1 GHSLT
6 MATRRGLIK
15 KTALDAYSRPKRGGI
30 IAIKLRDDDEL
41 VDVVVTKPGDE
52 IVLSTTNGMAIRF
65 SESDA
70 RAMGRNTSGVK
81 GINLQEGDELVGMVV
96 ADEQA
101 TLLTVCEKGYGK
113 RTFFGPGASAIS
125 DDAEDEVSGSSRYRT
140 QRRGGKGLR
149 DIKTTNRNGQ
159 VVAVVRVDETD
170 ELLMMTARGKIQR
183 LAAAEIG
190 VIGRNT
196 QGVRIMSL
204 DDGDVLAA
212 VVRVPKEEN
221 GNNDDA
227 ETQDAPDSQASPES
241 NSDSPAEPRTGDVEA
256 NSPNTPDDTDA
267 TTENESPGESS
278 D

>member
-1 GHSLT
+1 
-6 MATRRGLIK
+6 
-15 KTALDAYSRPKRGGI
+15 
-30 IAIKLRDDDEL
+30 
-41 VDVVVTKPGDE
+41 
-52 IVLSTTNGMAIRF
+52 MAIRF

-159 VVAVVRVDETD
+159 VVAVVRVNETD

-256 NSPNTPDDTDA
+256 NSPNTPGDTDA
-267 TTENESPGESS
+267 SADNESSGESS